1 MHVDCA
7 FVYTTGSRAIGM
19 KNFNRGSGRIHLRS
33 VYCNGS
39 ETMLI
44 GCRFDTNF
52 YCTRDQE
59 VGVRCLSCEYMVHC
73 MHVSVHVQ
81 RVH

>member
-1 MHVDCA
+1 MEH
-7 FVYTTGSRAIGM
+7 
-19 KNFNRGSGRIHLRS
+19 FNRGSGQIHLRS

-44 GCRFDTNF
+44 GCRYDTNF

-59 VGVRCLSCEYMVHC
+59 VGVRCLSCEYGTLC
-73 MHVSVHVQ
+73 VSVHVHQ